1 MPYYIYKVFETPIRR
16 LEKIESHEAFRAA
29 SARAKELRRELAL
42 SEGCTVRNIFAE
54 NELQAELLLS
64 EAREMQSDPGDG
76 DY

>member
-64 EAREMQSDPGDG
+64 EVREMQSDPGDG